1 MWFKFVFFIKAAKC
15 TFFDWKFS
23 AILLHDVFKFIW
35 ILCAVVVVFLFHFLQ
50 ATCSSINP
58 FTAKC
63 SQRQISTK
71 ILTNKQIAPYES
83 TDRELSFEWS
93 HHRISSADSKVRVT
107 LQNSIKHSGSE
118 GVKQVK
124 LVWVGHNT
132 SWLKVVFCLGYL

>member
-1 MWFKFVFFIKAAKC
+1 MYFFWLEI
-15 TFFDWKFS
+15 S

-35 ILCAVVVVFLFHFLQ
+35 ILCAVVVVFSFQFLQ

-58 FTAKC
+58 FTA
-63 SQRQISTK
+63 ID
-71 ILTNKQIAPYES
+71 KQIAPYES
-83 TDRELSFEWS
+83 TDRELSFEWW
-93 HHRISSADSKVRVT
+93 HHRISSTDSKGRVT

-124 LVWVGHNT
+124 LVWVWHNT

>member
-35 ILCAVVVVFLFHFLQ
+35 ILCAVVVVFSFHFLQ

-58 FTAKC
+58 LTAKC

-71 ILTNKQIAPYES
+71 ILTNK
-83 TDRELSFEWS
+83 
-93 HHRISSADSKVRVT
+93 
-107 LQNSIKHSGSE
+107 
-118 GVKQVK
+118 
-124 LVWVGHNT
+124 
-132 SWLKVVFCLGYL
+132 